1 MKKQLF
7 LLLVCFAALAAAA
20 QTDITAQYLKNYSFD
35 SGFHHKA
42 GATTEVKQ
50 EIKTIT
56 GWTAGFTVDY
66 TITGIYEYGFA
77 GKFNGGEVPAQ
88 GYEGSVGG
96 ALALSTGWGVEM
108 TYSQN
113 VTLPAGTYTINAPT
127 YNAKS
132 ATKGKS
138 LLAWIPQSGDAV
150 VSALNGYPSKTWTL
164 DQITFTLIE
173 ETQGKIQIGYK
184 AAENTGSGSSANLLI
199 DYVQILVKSM
209 DESKLELGKTLATA
223 NTLYGDGSGR
233 GASDLKAA
241 IDRAQTAYDGSDTPL
256 AEVLAVDEALK
267 AAIETY
273 AWLNA
278 SPNAPVDCTER
289 YIQNPSFE
297 IDGTAG
303 WSVLGMSIQTN
314 SYFTKKEGTNY
325 MEAWTSRGSK
335 ISEAS
340 LSQVLKGLPKGNYR
354 LQAGAL
360 HIQQSGQG
368 STTNTGSPQKGAYL
382 YAGFSKTLIT
392 AMKTY
397 AVTFSIV
404 DEHGEVEIGVT
415 TENPTGNYLCVDD
428 FHLQYIGEIGT
439 SDIAKELQSLLTQ
452 AESYSS
458 NGMQQPASE
467 GLSLAIEVARQA
479 LTGTGTDDGG
489 NTIYDEAA
497 LNAAHEALTAA
508 IATAEASVARYTA
521 LQERITYATKV
532 LKWWKDITR
541 KANAWN
547 LLDEANAT
555 AKEQVV
561 DYTLTDDQL
570 KAAVNTLNNRIKAVD
585 KKIYCSG
592 SACGS
597 DSKLQD
603 NNNQWSHK
611 RSYQSKH
618 WVLFWEKEY
627 GDEVPSAVPGILDTA
642 DKIFEM
648 YADKLGFITINQG
661 KSKSDTYK
669 MIIRLFST
677 SEWKAEGSGIDNQI
691 GMLSLSRWAYT
702 SRGGQTVAHE
712 IGHCFQYQVHC
723 DNNDWNGWMYNWH
736 ESTQNPFWEM
746 CAQWMA
752 YVYYPS
758 KLLNDNEWLWNS
770 LNGMHRHPLAGYLRY
785 ENFFIQDLFVHKH
798 GWDAVGRL
806 WNECKDPED
815 PFETYMRTRMTG
827 STAKK
832 VSQLGDELWE
842 WGARMTTFDLDPIRD
857 VAGGK
862 ASWRSQT
869 AMIKDNEGYWWPE
882 KKNCIENYGN
892 NAIRINAPTRATTL
906 YVEFEGKA
914 GADGY
919 TAYKTTSAGWR
930 VGFVAFKNDG
940 TRVYGDMTTATYNDP
955 DHTIAFECPANCS
968 HVWLVVSGAPTTYW
982 THNFKGWIDNTEEQ
996 WPYRVKF
1003 YKTNYYG
1010 ESNNNGLPTSI
1021 MDIADEGSQ
1030 QPTDDNLYDLNGRI
1044 VRRGT
1049 TSLEGLPR
1057 GIYIVN
1063 GKKALIK

>member
-7 LLLVCFAALAAAA
+7 LSLFACVLTSALAA
-20 QTDITAQYLKNYSFD
+20 QTDVTADYLKNYSFD

-42 GATTEVKQ
+42 GTTTEVKQ

-77 GKFNGGEVPAQ
+77 GTFNGGEVPAQ
-88 GYEGSVGG
+88 GYEGRVGG

-164 DQITFTLIE
+164 DQITFTLTE

-404 DEHGEVEIGVT
+404 DEQGEVEIGVT

-439 SDIAKELQSLLTQ
+439 SDIAKELQSLLTH

-555 AKEQVV
+555 AKELVV

-585 KKIYCSG
+585 KKIYCS
-592 SACGS
+592 
-597 DSKLQD
+597 
-603 NNNQWSHK
+603 
-611 RSYQSKH
+611 
-618 WVLFWEKEY
+618 
-627 GDEVPSAVPGILDTA
+627 
-642 DKIFEM
+642 
-648 YADKLGFITINQG
+648 
-661 KSKSDTYK
+661 
-669 MIIRLFST
+669 
-677 SEWKAEGSGIDNQI
+677 
-691 GMLSLSRWAYT
+691 
-702 SRGGQTVAHE
+702 
-712 IGHCFQYQVHC
+712 
-723 DNNDWNGWMYNWH
+723 
-736 ESTQNPFWEM
+736 
-746 CAQWMA
+746 
-752 YVYYPS
+752 
-758 KLLNDNEWLWNS
+758 
-770 LNGMHRHPLAGYLRY
+770 
-785 ENFFIQDLFVHKH
+785 
-798 GWDAVGRL
+798 
-806 WNECKDPED
+806 
-815 PFETYMRTRMTG
+815 
-827 STAKK
+827 
-832 VSQLGDELWE
+832 
-842 WGARMTTFDLDPIRD
+842 
-857 VAGGK
+857 
-862 ASWRSQT
+862 
-869 AMIKDNEGYWWPE
+869 
-882 KKNCIENYGN
+882 
-892 NAIRINAPTRATTL
+892 APTRAGAFRAPFRL
-906 YVEFEGKA
+906 IVRQA
-914 GADGY
+914 GDILQGIM
-919 TAYKTTSAGWR
+919 GQHM
-930 VGFVAFKNDG
+930 FK
-940 TRVYGDMTTATYNDP
+940 
-955 DHTIAFECPANCS
+955 
-968 HVWLVVSGAPTTYW
+968 
-982 THNFKGWIDNTEEQ
+982 
-996 WPYRVKF
+996 
-1003 YKTNYYG
+1003 YYG
-1010 ESNNNGLPTSI
+1010 WSSEPLPSIKSISLYIYGFDTGGDIYYYNGGGTWERGGARRQVEDGPGLAPIVLQYEGGTLGELLIPTDANVAPDSIIVDICHVEVDPPVQPVSPYAMCVFVPISLTMAAANESSL
-1021 MDIADEGSQ
+1021 ADEYVTQ
-1030 QPTDDNLYDLNGRI
+1030 T
-1044 VRRGT
+1044 
-1049 TSLEGLPR
+1049 
-1057 GIYIVN
+1057 IYN
-1063 GKKALIK
+1063 ENYNK